1 MNTARHSKA
10 LRRRSIA
17 ALDRLSYVP
26 ISRLTFNITL
36 NVLLSRQWLLAGL
49 PAADYAIAR
58 SSPVIPGARVKPVS
72 APVFVQEL
80 PRNETGKLLR
90 NWLADR

>member
-1 MNTARHSKA
+1 MSTARRSKA

-26 ISRLTFNITL
+26 ISRLTFNIML
-36 NVLLSRQWLLAGL
+36 NVLLSRQWLLAGIR

-58 SSPVIPGARVKPVS
+58 SSPVIPGARVVC
-72 APVFVQEL
+72 
-80 PRNETGKLLR
+80 
-90 NWLADR
+90 